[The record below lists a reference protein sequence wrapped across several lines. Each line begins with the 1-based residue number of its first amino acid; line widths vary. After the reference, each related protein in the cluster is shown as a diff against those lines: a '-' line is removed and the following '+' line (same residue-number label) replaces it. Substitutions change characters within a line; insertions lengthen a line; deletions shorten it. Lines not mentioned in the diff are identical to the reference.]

1 MQMQLIPIFKKILV
15 LALLI
20 NLVGCINKN
29 DDEYITIDEW
39 FNCIITSMKIEVK
52 DNNVQSLINWE
63 ILNEKDNFA
72 LNNKLNN
79 DLFAKTILRINKEY
93 AENYLEIAY
102 QKNIISNIKKNDL
115 VKKDEALKQLEL
127 AVNKRNN
134 QSFINNYDIVENPYI
149 KTLKNAKIEKGKI
162 IIYDDIELVEDNI
175 IKYNNEY
182 FIISDI
188 IKENQ
193 QMQAKIEP
201 CDILEAFESIDI
213 SDSFEVDF
221 SKAEIIDDG
230 NNDIIFNKYSAKNA
244 DLKPL
249 SLAFFESKTIEM
261 KGYKIEIKLSNA
273 QLVVNTQKELSNG
286 MDQYFK
292 LTLNNLKP
300 SFKFKMEDQK
310 IKDAYLKVDF
320 DTIASAG
327 IKNGIAKDLYADFK
341 NVDSSNFISAAKS
354 LFKKYSEV
362 EEATIPLCTIAI
374 PIPQMPILKLMVR
387 LQLNIYASGRA
398 EITLSNDHALG
409 MEVLNG
415 NVRLINDHEHKC
427 DFVIKST
434 VSLMSRLFF
443 SLNAA
448 NMALMDIY
456 AEPGIKG
463 LIQSQVHIYDSNN
476 EQTIM
481 QSDLPLDFLDDASN
495 EVDDVLVC
503 GDIKAY
509 LVLNIGINSTSSL
522 LGKLNLRKNFS
533 ILNERNAP
541 LINDGKY
548 HIENWHFVDKCT
560 RNRVIKPQKTQEII
574 DTTQITIKDYSLI
587 VAKNKT
593 TKIEITGLPNDY
605 TLNDIVY
612 SANKS
617 CVSVDANGIVTG
629 IERGSSIITIQ
640 TTDGKYKAECHV
652 LVKGEQI

>member
-1 MQMQLIPIFKKILV
+1 MHLIPIFKKILV

-20 NLVGCINKN
+20 NLVSCFNKN
-29 DDEYITIDEW
+29 DDQYITVDEW
-39 FNCIITSMKIEVK
+39 FNSIITTMNLDIKN
-52 DNNVQSLINWE
+52 NNVQTLLDWE
-63 ILNEKDNFA
+63 ILNNQDEFN
-72 LNNKLNN
+72 LNDKLSN
-79 DLFAKTILRINKEY
+79 DLFAKTILRITKEY
-93 AENYLEIAY
+93 DENYLENAFLN
-102 QKNIISNIKKNDL
+102 NIIKSKNKDSL
-115 VKKDEALKQLEL
+115 VKKDDALAQLDL
-127 AVNKRNN
+127 AIVKRNN
-134 QSFINNYDIVENPYI
+134 QTFSNNYEFVENPYI
-149 KTLKNAKIEKGKI
+149 KNIKNAKLEKEHI

-182 FIISDI
+182 FIIRDI
-188 IKENQ
+188 IKDNQ
-193 QMQAKIEP
+193 QIQAKIEP

-221 SKAEIIDDG
+221 SKAEIIDEG
-230 NNDIIFNKYSAKNA
+230 NQDIIINKYSANNF
-244 DLKPL
+244 DINPL
-249 SLAFFESKTIEM
+249 SLAFFEKKTIEM
-261 KGYKIEIKLSNA
+261 KGYKIEIKLSNS
-273 QLVVNTQKELSNG
+273 QLVVDAKKELSNG
-286 MDQYFK
+286 MDQYIK
-292 LTLNNLKP
+292 LSLNNLKP
-300 SFKFKMEDQK
+300 SFKFKMNDQK
-310 IKDAYLKVDF
+310 IQEAYLKVDF
-320 DTIASAG
+320 DTIASGG

-341 NVDSSNFISAAKS
+341 NVDSSNFLTAAKS
-354 LFKKYSEV
+354 LFKKYNEV

-398 EITLSNDHALG
+398 EITLSNDYALG

-415 NVRLINDHEHKC
+415 NVRLINDHDHKC

-476 EQTIM
+476 EQTIL
-481 QSDLPLDFLDDASN
+481 QSDLPLEFLDDASN
-495 EVDDVLVC
+495 DVDDVLVC

-509 LVLNIGINSTSSL
+509 LVLNVGINSNSSL

-560 RNRVIKPQKTQEII
+560 RNRVVKPQKTQDIME
-574 DTTQITIKDYSLI
+574 TTQITIKDYSLI
-587 VAKNKT
+587 VEKNKQI
-593 TKIEITGLPNDY
+593 KIEITGLPNEY
-605 TLNDIVY
+605 SLNDLAY
-612 SANKS
+612 TANKD
-617 CVSVDANGIVTG
+617 CVSVDSKGIVTG

-640 TTDGKYKAECHV
+640 TNDGKYKVECHV

>member
-1 MQMQLIPIFKKILV
+1 MQMHLIPIFKKILV

-102 QKNIISNIKKNDL
+102 QKNIISNIKKDDL

-273 QLVVNTQKELSNG
+273 QLVVNAQKELSNG

-354 LFKKYSEV
+354 LFKKYNEV
-362 EEATIPLCTIAI
+362 E
-374 PIPQMPILKLMVR
+374 
-387 LQLNIYASGRA
+387 
-398 EITLSNDHALG
+398 
-409 MEVLNG
+409 
-415 NVRLINDHEHKC
+415 
-427 DFVIKST
+427 
-434 VSLMSRLFF
+434 
-443 SLNAA
+443 
-448 NMALMDIY
+448 
-456 AEPGIKG
+456 
-463 LIQSQVHIYDSNN
+463 
-476 EQTIM
+476 
-481 QSDLPLDFLDDASN
+481 
-495 EVDDVLVC
+495 
-503 GDIKAY
+503 
-509 LVLNIGINSTSSL
+509 
-522 LGKLNLRKNFS
+522 
-533 ILNERNAP
+533 
-541 LINDGKY
+541 
-548 HIENWHFVDKCT
+548 
-560 RNRVIKPQKTQEII
+560 
-574 DTTQITIKDYSLI
+574 
-587 VAKNKT
+587 
-593 TKIEITGLPNDY
+593 
-605 TLNDIVY
+605 
-612 SANKS
+612 
-617 CVSVDANGIVTG
+617 
-629 IERGSSIITIQ
+629 
-640 TTDGKYKAECHV
+640 
-652 LVKGEQI
+652 

>member
-1 MQMQLIPIFKKILV
+1 MHLIPIFKKILV

-20 NLVGCINKN
+20 NLVSCFNKN
-29 DDEYITIDEW
+29 DDQYITVDEW
-39 FNCIITSMKIEVK
+39 FNSIITTMNLDIKN
-52 DNNVQSLINWE
+52 NNVQTLLDWE
-63 ILNEKDNFA
+63 ILNNQDEFN
-72 LNNKLNN
+72 LNDKLSN
-79 DLFAKTILRINKEY
+79 DLFAKTILRITKEY
-93 AENYLEIAY
+93 DENYLENAFLN
-102 QKNIISNIKKNDL
+102 NIIKSKNKDSL
-115 VKKDEALKQLEL
+115 VKKDDALAQLDL
-127 AVNKRNN
+127 AIVKRNN
-134 QSFINNYDIVENPYI
+134 QTFSNNYEFVENPYI
-149 KTLKNAKIEKGKI
+149 KNIKNAKLEKEHI

-182 FIISDI
+182 FIIRDI
-188 IKENQ
+188 IKDNQ
-193 QMQAKIEP
+193 QIQAKIEP

-221 SKAEIIDDG
+221 SKAEIIDEG
-230 NNDIIFNKYSAKNA
+230 NQDIIINKYSANNF
-244 DLKPL
+244 DINPL
-249 SLAFFESKTIEM
+249 ALAFFEKKTIEM
-261 KGYKIEIKLSNA
+261 KGYKIEIKLSNS
-273 QLVVNTQKELSNG
+273 QLVVDAKKELSNG
-286 MDQYFK
+286 MDQYIK
-292 LTLNNLKP
+292 LSLNNLKP
-300 SFKFKMEDQK
+300 SFKFKMNDQK
-310 IKDAYLKVDF
+310 IQEAYLKVDF

-341 NVDSSNFISAAKS
+341 NVDSSNFLTAAKS
-354 LFKKYSEV
+354 LFKKYNEV

-415 NVRLINDHEHKC
+415 NVRLINDHDHKC

-476 EQTIM
+476 EQTIL
-481 QSDLPLDFLDDASN
+481 QSDLPLEFLDDASN
-495 EVDDVLVC
+495 DVDDVLVC

-509 LVLNIGINSTSSL
+509 LVLNVGINSNSSL

-560 RNRVIKPQKTQEII
+560 RNRVVKPQKTQDIME
-574 DTTQITIKDYSLI
+574 TTQITIKDYSLI
-587 VAKNKT
+587 VEKNKQI
-593 TKIEITGLPNDY
+593 KIEITGLPNEY
-605 TLNDIVY
+605 SLNDLAY
-612 SANKS
+612 TANKD
-617 CVSVDANGIVTG
+617 CVSVDSKGIVTG

-640 TTDGKYKAECHV
+640 TNDGKYKVECHV